1 MTVTLTVTGIL
12 VWRRV
17 RLGVLWVIMNR
28 ISGNFGVTLKEA
40 IVLLYSI
47 KYYVLVLLVVT

>member
-1 MTVTLTVTGIL
+1 MTVTFTVTGI
-12 VWRRV
+12 WRRV
-17 RLGVLWVIMNR
+17 RLRVLWVIMNR